1 MCLEKI
7 DDEFLCFVRN
17 VFKSMSFHSGKIFDL
32 SKFKKSFE
40 LTMNNTSDIKAM
52 ITLIDDYIQCIK
64 NYSNLDIFYRNIVRG
79 YDESYFKRDDSLNAS
94 ENEIVISITD
104 VVLRNKDLITCF
116 GNNVNVMNKYFKKD
130 DSENYILEDYHTSN
144 YSFRL
149 EEPERNR
156 ISLDILSESEK
167 QEIRINFCNFAVD
180 SITDNNSK
188 YKMSVG
194 NNTILLFDKNISDD
208 EMNIKNAI
216 AEIKWEILTCFQ
228 NSSIAV
234 IRIFKGSLN
243 DDLSLL
249 ITIAASHLYL
259 CREYYANL
267 INFVQNV
274 MIVQELGHK

>member
-1 MCLEKI
+1 
-7 DDEFLCFVRN
+7 
-17 VFKSMSFHSGKIFDL
+17 MSL
-32 SKFKKSFE
+32 
-40 LTMNNTSDIKAM
+40 
-52 ITLIDDYIQCIK
+52 
-64 NYSNLDIFYRNIVRG
+64 
-79 YDESYFKRDDSLNAS
+79 
-94 ENEIVISITD
+94 
-104 VVLRNKDLITCF
+104 
-116 GNNVNVMNKYFKKD
+116 
-130 DSENYILEDYHTSN
+130 
-144 YSFRL
+144 
-149 EEPERNR
+149 
-156 ISLDILSESEK
+156 
-167 QEIRINFCNFAVD
+167 RINFCNFAVD